1 MTAITDQS
9 HMSQSQ
15 SWFYVIS
22 KKDNV
27 IHYIIDIYR
36 VDSPILEILPSFF
49 YDTFE
54 LLYFIFI
61 LFYFIF
67 WTMKRHMIL
76 FLKIL
81 YTSNNGP
88 RHS

>member
-15 SWFYVIS
+15 SQFYVIS

-27 IHYIIDIYR
+27 IHYIIDVYR

-49 YDTFE
+49 
-54 LLYFIFI
+54 L
-61 LFYFIF
+61 
-67 WTMKRHMIL
+67 
-76 FLKIL
+76 
-81 YTSNNGP
+81 
-88 RHS
+88 